1 MNYSELT
8 ISNKNIIKKFSHSQ
22 RYILASTLISK
33 YKPNKILDYGAG
45 DGEMFKYVRKSLQ
58 KKIFFFEP
66 NKIMAKQLNLNL
78 KRYKKNETFSNSSKI
93 FKNYFDLICINEVF
107 EHLNIKEQR
116 KLIANLKK
124 ISVENCT
131 FLISVPIEVGL
142 SSIFKNL
149 IRIITTQTHQNTSIK
164 NIIMSLFYL
173 KIKRPSKKYN
183 NSHIGFNYLNFMKF
197 LRKQNIEIID
207 TSYSPFNFLKGFL
220 NSQIFI
226 EAKFKC

>member
-1 MNYSELT
+1 M
-8 ISNKNIIKKFSHSQ
+8 
-22 RYILASTLISK
+22 R
-33 YKPNKILDYGAG
+33 
-45 DGEMFKYVRKSLQ
+45 SL
-58 KKIFFFEP
+58 
-66 NKIMAKQLNLNL
+66 
-78 KRYKKNETFSNSSKI
+78 
-93 FKNYFDLICINEVF
+93 
-107 EHLNIKEQR
+107 
-116 KLIANLKK
+116 
-124 ISVENCT
+124 
-131 FLISVPIEVGL
+131 
-142 SSIFKNL
+142 
-149 IRIITTQTHQNTSIK
+149 K